1 MQSIS
6 NNYLYYTDNAT
17 LIYCKIYIPYQNTH
31 QICDLYMVS
40 KKMETLCKCR
50 YFAFKTINTS
60 LTECS
65 YSDMVTCG
73 NKIVQSYIFN
83 KSGRGHQ
90 TTWCGT
96 SKFQPVLV
104 LRSQK
109 SGKHHKQES
118 CSPSCLSYG
127 FQLNEIT
134 VSACYPNNLW
144 LFKLLSI
151 AIELKM
157 ATVIFVERYDFG

>member
-1 MQSIS
+1 MIS
-6 NNYLYYTDNAT
+6 SVAMSSSTSRRENWSMYGQWIPTQELTLTSSMVLASSLTMTRTTLLGNPYTA
-17 LIYCKIYIPYQNTH
+17 CSYQNTH

-50 YFAFKTINTS
+50 YFAFKTIDTS

-83 KSGRGHQ
+83 KSG
-90 TTWCGT
+90 
-96 SKFQPVLV
+96 
-104 LRSQK
+104 
-109 SGKHHKQES
+109 KHHKQES

-134 VSACYPNNLW
+134 VS
-144 LFKLLSI
+144 
-151 AIELKM
+151 
-157 ATVIFVERYDFG
+157 

>member
-1 MQSIS
+1 MVLASS
-6 NNYLYYTDNAT
+6 LTMTRTTLLGNPYTA
-17 LIYCKIYIPYQNTH
+17 CSYQNTH

-50 YFAFKTINTS
+50 YFAFKTIDTS

-83 KSGRGHQ
+83 KSG
-90 TTWCGT
+90 
-96 SKFQPVLV
+96 
-104 LRSQK
+104 
-109 SGKHHKQES
+109 KHHKQES

-134 VSACYPNNLW
+134 VS
-144 LFKLLSI
+144 
-151 AIELKM
+151 
-157 ATVIFVERYDFG
+157 